1 MIVVNFTYRIPLLF
15 IQYYYTNKMYAY
27 ILYLT
32 TMVSYICVSL
42 SNHHNNNLK
51 YLLLVSCYVEPIVE
65 KGYTHSHCVK
75 RNCIEIGLKS
85 LLLPTFWV
93 NFCTKRINPRRRYL
107 FFTPFYSP
115 FYSFLFSF
123 VIYILI
129 RFCSAYVASSSHGVS
144 DLIFLNTM

>member
-1 MIVVNFTYRIPLLF
+1 
-15 IQYYYTNKMYAY
+15 MYAY

-107 FFTPFYSP
+107 FFTPFYSLSL
-115 FYSFLFSF
+115 YVFLFAF
-123 VIYILI
+123 VLRMLLVLVMGYLILY
-129 RFCSAYVASSSHGVS
+129 F
-144 DLIFLNTM
+144 